1 MHNRIQPYST
11 VAVIGAGASGIAAS
25 EKLIAAGF
33 KVVLIEARDRMGGR
47 ASTRLVGSMPFDAG
61 AGWLS
66 DSRVNYLRMTA
77 ESSGMKLY
85 PTDFNRALVQY
96 KSVNVP
102 VDLTE
107 FMKAVQRRLAL
118 PYIKLHIRE
127 FFGSHKT
134 LPSMAS
140 ILEPFLEKYGA
151 QAAYALELAIV
162 NEATSLDKTSISTLL
177 RGYDSTG
184 DAGQNPLPSDD
195 VMIVDGMQAFVNS
208 LAKNVQPSL
217 GEAVEAVIRTESGVS
232 IQTTHRHIEADAVIV
247 SVPLGVLKAGSIHFD
262 PGLPVE
268 HRAAIDRLGFGTEK
282 KTCLVYPDTNW
293 AKEHHIVGLH
303 DSRYFNWIVNVA
315 AIAGHP
321 MIIGMSAGD
330 KQIAADSLSIDELAT
345 ALHAN
350 VRATLGPNVSDPID
364 YSTTDWGNDPY
375 ALGAYSHSSL
385 DSLGNEAEILQRP
398 IAGRIL
404 LAGEALSDRSGY
416 VDGAWK
422 DGQRAATA
430 IIEAG

>member
-1 MHNRIQPYST
+1 M
-11 VAVIGAGASGIAAS
+11 
-25 EKLIAAGF
+25 
-33 KVVLIEARDRMGGR
+33 
-47 ASTRLVGSMPFDAG
+47 
-61 AGWLS
+61 
-66 DSRVNYLRMTA
+66 
-77 ESSGMKLY
+77 
-85 PTDFNRALVQY
+85 
-96 KSVNVP
+96 
-102 VDLTE
+102 
-107 FMKAVQRRLAL
+107 
-118 PYIKLHIRE
+118 
-127 FFGSHKT
+127 
-134 LPSMAS
+134 
-140 ILEPFLEKYGA
+140 
-151 QAAYALELAIV
+151 
-162 NEATSLDKTSISTLL
+162 
-177 RGYDSTG
+177 
-184 DAGQNPLPSDD
+184 
-195 VMIVDGMQAFVNS
+195 
-208 LAKNVQPSL
+208 
-217 GEAVEAVIRTESGVS
+217 
-232 IQTTHRHIEADAVIV
+232 
-247 SVPLGVLKAGSIHFD
+247 
-262 PGLPVE
+262 
-268 HRAAIDRLGFGTEK
+268 
-282 KTCLVYPDTNW
+282 
-293 AKEHHIVGLH
+293 GLH

-350 VRATLGPNVSDPID
+350 VRATLGTNVPDPID